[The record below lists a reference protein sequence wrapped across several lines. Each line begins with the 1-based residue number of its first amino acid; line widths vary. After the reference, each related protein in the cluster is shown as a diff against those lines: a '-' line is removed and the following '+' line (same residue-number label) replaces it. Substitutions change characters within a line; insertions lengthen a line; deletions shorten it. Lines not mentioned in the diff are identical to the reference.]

1 MKKGHILGFAA
12 LLAWGVAKVPIETR
26 LTAQRHAQQLGNYRI
41 TASLRQQLGQAGFLA
56 MLGGLRAAV
65 ADLLWIRAHIAWQDT
80 QYGRMKLYFDAC
92 TALQPRRENFWENA
106 GWHMAWNGAAY
117 MENTEPDPIKRRRE
131 VAEYHRLGESYF
143 IQGTQ
148 NLPESWRLYDWL
160 GALYRD
166 KLKDPCKAA
175 AAYEEASKREG
186 HLDYTRRFA
195 AYFLAE
201 CPGHER
207 EAYEKLLAL
216 YQEGEKEWL
225 PTLLERLQRL
235 ERKLGIPMEQRVYI
249 PNKARL
255 PAEP

>member
-1 MKKGHILGFAA
+1 MKKGRILGFAV
-12 LLAWGVAKVPIETR
+12 LLVWGVVKVPIETHM
-26 LTAQRHAQQLGNYRI
+26 TVQRREQQLGGYKI
-41 TASLRQQLGQAGFLA
+41 TASLRQQLGQTGFLA

-117 MENTEPDPIKRRRE
+117 MENTERDPIKRRRE
-131 VAEYHRLGESYF
+131 VQEYHRLGESYF

-166 KLKDPCKAA
+166 KIKDPEKAA
-175 AAYEEASKREG
+175 AAYEEASKRPG

-201 CPGHER
+201 CPGRER

-216 YQEGEKEWL
+216 YHEGEKEWL
-225 PTLLERLQRL
+225 PTLLEKLQKL
-235 ERKLGIPMEQRVYI
+235 ERKLGIPKDQQVYI
-249 PNKARL
+249 PTKERL
-255 PAEP
+255 QSEQ

>member
-1 MKKGHILGFAA
+1 MKKGTVLGFSA
-12 LLAWGVAKVPIETR
+12 LLVWGLVKAPIESQM
-26 LTAQRHAQQLGNYRI
+26 TAQRHAQQLGGYKI

-65 ADLLWIRAHIAWQDT
+65 ADLMWIRAHVAWQDT

-92 TALQPRRENFWENA
+92 TALQPRRENFWETA

-117 MENTEPDPIKRRRE
+117 MENTERDEIKRRRE
-131 VAEYHRLGESYF
+131 VAEYHHLGESYL
-143 IQGTQ
+143 IEGTQ

-166 KLKDPCKAA
+166 KLRDPCKAA

-201 CPGHER
+201 CPGHEQ
-207 EAYEKLLAL
+207 EAYGKLLAL
-216 YQEGEKEWL
+216 YKEGEREWL
-225 PTLLERLQRL
+225 PTLLVKLQEM
-235 ERKLGIPMEQRVYI
+235 ERKLGIPKEQRVYI
-249 PNKARL
+249 PTKERL
-255 PAEP
+255 PAE